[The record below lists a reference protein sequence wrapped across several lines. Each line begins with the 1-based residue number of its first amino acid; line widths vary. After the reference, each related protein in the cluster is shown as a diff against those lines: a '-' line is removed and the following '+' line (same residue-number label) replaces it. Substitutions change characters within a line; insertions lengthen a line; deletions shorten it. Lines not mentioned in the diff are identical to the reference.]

1 MEGRTGKQELEKLRQ
16 RIRDLESAQA
26 ELEETRQRLASE
38 QKFSESII
46 ACLPGL
52 FFMIDEQG
60 RYLRWNKNLES
71 LLGYSAEEI
80 MYMDSRDLVPPE
92 DKERIAKATRLALRE
107 GSFRVH
113 YHNQTKDGR
122 VIPFYAQGVRA
133 EIDGNRYVI
142 GVELDLSDLKRAEEA
157 LRESEEHLR
166 SLMETATN
174 FAVYRLAFE
183 NNDPGQVTVVF
194 VSPSIIDILGVRE
207 PRNMED
213 WFANIHPDDVDRIVD
228 NHLAMPRREK
238 TDQTMRIFHPRLGQW
253 RWVQFLSTT
262 IIDENDHLRFSNGII
277 FDVTD
282 RIRAVESVKRKEEE
296 LKRQADKLARLNTA
310 LQVLV
315 EHREREIKETEA
327 GILNTLER
335 LIKPYIQDLS
345 GTRLDDEQR
354 TYLEIVAANL
364 KTVTSPLTKK
374 LSGWQRRL
382 SPTEIKVADL
392 IRNGKQTKEIA
403 GLLGVSE
410 NAVAFHR
417 KNIRR
422 KLGLAGQKVNLS
434 SHLQSLE
441 E

>member
-1 MEGRTGKQELEKLRQ
+1 MDRKNGDKELIGLRE
-16 RIRDLESAQA
+16 RVRHLESIRD
-26 ELEETRQRLASE
+26 ELEETRLRLAAE

-60 RYLRWNKNLES
+60 RYLRWNKNLER
-71 LLGYSAEEI
+71 LLGYSAKEI
-80 MYMDSRDLVPPE
+80 MHRDSRDFVPPE
-92 DKERIAKATRLALRE
+92 DRERIAKATQLALRE
-107 GSFRVH
+107 GSFEV
-113 YHNQTKDGR
+113 YYSNQAKDGA

-142 GVELDLSDLKRAEEA
+142 GVELDLTDLRKAEEA

-183 NNDPGQVTVVF
+183 NNDPGQATVVF
-194 VSPSIIDILGVRE
+194 VSPSIIDLLGVKE
-207 PRNMED
+207 PRNLEE
-213 WFANIHPDDVDRIVD
+213 WFANIHPDDVDRIID
-228 NHLAMPRREK
+228 DHLAMPRRER
-238 TDQTMRIFHPRLGQW
+238 TDESMKVFHPGLGQW

-262 IIDENDHLRFSNGII
+262 IIDENDGLRYSNGII

-282 RIRAVESVKRKEEE
+282 RIRAAESVKRKEEE
-296 LKRQADKLARLNTA
+296 LKRQTDKLARLNTA
-310 LQVLV
+310 LQVLA

-335 LIKPYIQDLS
+335 LVKPYLQDLS
-345 GTRLDDEQR
+345 ATRLDDEQR
-354 TYLEIVAANL
+354 TYLEIVEANL
-364 KTVTSPLTKK
+364 RTIASPLTKK
-374 LSGWQRRL
+374 LSSWQRLL
-382 SPTEIKVADL
+382 SPAEIRVADL

-403 GLLGVSE
+403 SLLGVSK

-417 KNIRR
+417 KNVRR
-422 KLGLAGQKVNLS
+422 KLGLAHKKINLAAY
-434 SHLQSLE
+434 LQSLE
-441 E
+441 D